1 MTWFETIAAAI
12 RAYILN
18 TIVAGVVTDIANNGL
33 TPADEAVV
41 DAYLAL
47 TAP

>member
-1 MTWFETIAAAI
+1 MTWFETIAATI

-18 TIVAGVVTDIANNGL
+18 TIVSGVVSDIVDNGL
-33 TPADEAVV
+33 SPADEAVV

-47 TAP
+47 IAP